1 MVVGAIRASV
11 EEDNPFVETN
21 KAGIIHTKE
30 VGTATVV
37 SGFVVVSDCLDAK
50 DDVPMGCLNG
60 FEIDF
65 ELS

>member
-21 KAGIIHTKE
+21 KAGIIHTEE

-37 SGFVVVSDCLDAK
+37 SDFVVGKRLKAK
-50 DDVPMGCLNG
+50 DVVPMGCLHG

-65 ELS
+65 ELG